1 MSENRSVLL
10 IEDSDTQALLFTHL
24 LEGAGISTHR
34 VPSAE
39 EGLVFLR
46 SRRPDLIIVDYHL
59 PGIQGDEFCRIV
71 RENNP
76 AAGLPLLILTE
87 DSQTDSERHGLNCG
101 ADDYVA
107 KSNDPD
113 VLLARVDLLMRRSYG
128 VSRTSD
134 QDPTYFRSPNIL
146 AVDDSPTY
154 LAFLEQ
160 ELSLEG
166 YTVVPAENGPA
177 ALGIVEERDFDC
189 AVVDLVMPGMD
200 GIELCR
206 LLRAGRNDTETAL
219 PVLIV
224 TSRGSKEKMM
234 EALDCGADDFVDKA
248 NDTTVLKAR
257 IRALLRRKSLH
268 DERQRAQRRLNLKE
282 LEIVRELTGGIA
294 HDFNNLLA
302 VILGNSEILSE
313 EVDDPE
319 LKEIAALIM
328 ATAERGAALTE
339 RLLAFGRRQ
348 ALHPETV
355 RLSEEIGS
363 LLETFQR
370 TLGETVIVE
379 TIIGAGVGEYAH
391 VDRSL
396 FRSALGNLLMN
407 ARDAMPEGGAL
418 SISVDGFDARNCS
431 LSGLQP
437 GRYLRITVRDTGTG
451 MTREVVERAFD
462 PFFTTKS
469 MGNGSGMGLS
479 MVYGFARQSGGQV
492 TIESRVGRGTSVH
505 LFLPVALEAYTQK
518 EAVPGPPSAITSEG
532 NEKVLLV
539 EDEPD
544 VRRLVSNQLAGL
556 GYDVLEAEA
565 GAPALEI
572 LRSGSQVDL
581 LFTDL
586 LMPGGMNGFDLVERA
601 RELSPH
607 IKVLLTTGY
616 AAESESII
624 ANIKEPILKKPYKK
638 QQLAEALRNAL
649 ERAA

>member
-1 MSENRSVLL
+1 MSGERSVLL

-24 LEGAGISTHR
+24 LEGAGIAAHR

-39 EGLVFLR
+39 EGLVFLQ
-46 SRRPDLIIVDYHL
+46 SRQPELIIVDYHL
-59 PGIQGDEFCRIV
+59 PGMQGDEFCRIV

-76 AAGLPLLILTE
+76 AAGIPLLILTE
-87 DSQTDSERHGLNCG
+87 DSQSDSERHGLNCG

-113 VLLARVDLLMRRSYG
+113 VLLARVDLLMRRSNDEK
-128 VSRTSD
+128 RQND
-134 QDPTYFRSPNIL
+134 RDPTYFRSPRIL

-154 LAFLEQ
+154 LAFLER
-160 ELSLEG
+160 ELSFEG
-166 YTVVPAENGPA
+166 YTVVTAESGHA
-177 ALGIVEERDFDC
+177 ALAIVEERDFDC

-200 GIELCR
+200 GIELGR
-206 LLRAGRNDTETAL
+206 LLRAGRSDTDAAL
-219 PVLIV
+219 PVLVV

-257 IRALLRRKSLH
+257 IRALLRRKSLQ
-268 DERQRAQRRLNLKE
+268 DERQKVQRKLNLKE

-302 VILGNSEILSE
+302 VILGNSEILCE
-313 EVDDPE
+313 EVDDPV

-348 ALHPETV
+348 ALHPETL
-355 RLSEEIGS
+355 RLSDEIDS
-363 LLETFQR
+363 LLETFRR
-370 TLGETVIVE
+370 TVGDSVTVE
-379 TIIGAGVGEYAH
+379 RRAGAGSDEYAH

-396 FRSALGNLLMN
+396 LRSAIGNLVMN
-407 ARDAMPEGGAL
+407 ARDAMPDGGAL
-418 SISVDGFDARNCS
+418 TISIDGFDARDCA

-437 GRYLRITVRDTGTG
+437 GRYLKVTVRDTGAG
-451 MTREVVERAFD
+451 MSRDVLERAFD

-479 MVYGFARQSGGQV
+479 MVYGFARQSGGHV

-505 LFLPVALEAYTQK
+505 LFLPVAQEVRAK
-518 EAVPGPPSAITSEG
+518 EPTGPEQGPAHQSEC

-544 VRRLVSNQLAGL
+544 VRRLVASQLAGL

-572 LRSGSQVDL
+572 LRSGLQVDL

-616 AAESESII
+616 AAESESLI

-649 ERAA
+649 ARAA